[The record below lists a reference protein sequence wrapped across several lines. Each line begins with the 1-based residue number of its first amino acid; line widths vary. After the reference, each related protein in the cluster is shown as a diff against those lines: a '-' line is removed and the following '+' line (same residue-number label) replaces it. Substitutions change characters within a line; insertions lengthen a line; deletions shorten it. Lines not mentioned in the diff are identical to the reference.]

1 MPYIMRNDD
10 ISALPLSVRSQN
22 CLRSA
27 DIHTIGAMMDY
38 PIDELINIRNMG
50 KKSIEEIQSFIQAL
64 SEGTGE
70 FVLVEEGDDS
80 VINSSAFQ
88 KNQDS
93 AVTVFLDATG
103 SVIQDIPIKDL
114 PLSVRA
120 RNSLTHNGYEF
131 ASQLV
136 GITCDEL
143 MKLQNVGKKT
153 AEEVLTYIEKISIK
167 HETETPAMEII
178 GSDSVTDL
186 IAEMHAAY
194 GQEKNIWLRE
204 ILAIKAQF
212 PEAMGGNTG
221 LSSL

>member
-153 AEEVLTYIEKISIK
+153 AEEVLTYIEK
-167 HETETPAMEII
+167 
-178 GSDSVTDL
+178 
-186 IAEMHAAY
+186 
-194 GQEKNIWLRE
+194 
-204 ILAIKAQF
+204 F
-212 PEAMGGNTG
+212 
-221 LSSL
+221 LSNMKQKLLLWKS